1 MADQEEISE
10 PQTASRASEEYLDDD
25 DGFGSEDDFG
35 KEVMDDED
43 AGGELSA
50 EEEEGELVDEESSD
64 DEFSPESK
72 SYREIQSMYS
82 KTQNK
87 ASELEGDL
95 QQIEDRLAPLG
106 GLDKVVQA
114 LNYVQ
119 SDPEFMALA
128 RKKQGQTI
136 PGIDESNMT
145 PETKEALELV
155 KQTVRAELAPHLN
168 QLKSEQHNLSDQVR
182 QGKLDDIADDL
193 LQNFGDEFAEQLP
206 TIEKLAK
213 TLPKEQLDNPSYK
226 LMESL
231 FFDSLR
237 EDGKA
242 ENYYLHQYQN
252 KVNDKR
258 GKSTGMPRSGNI
270 GASMPKQARPKTM
283 FDAMRVADKKQAF
296 SRRRGNKR

>member
-10 PQTASRASEEYLDDD
+10 PQTASRASEEYLDGD

-43 AGGELSA
+43 AGGELSI

-119 SDPEFMALA
+119 NDPEFMALVN
-128 RKKQGQTI
+128 TI
-136 PGIDESNMT
+136 P
-145 PETKEALELV
+145 
-155 KQTVRAELAPHLN
+155 
-168 QLKSEQHNLSDQVR
+168 
-182 QGKLDDIADDL
+182 
-193 LQNFGDEFAEQLP
+193 
-206 TIEKLAK
+206 
-213 TLPKEQLDNPSYK
+213 
-226 LMESL
+226 
-231 FFDSLR
+231 
-237 EDGKA
+237 
-242 ENYYLHQYQN
+242 
-252 KVNDKR
+252 
-258 GKSTGMPRSGNI
+258 
-270 GASMPKQARPKTM
+270 
-283 FDAMRVADKKQAF
+283 
-296 SRRRGNKR
+296 